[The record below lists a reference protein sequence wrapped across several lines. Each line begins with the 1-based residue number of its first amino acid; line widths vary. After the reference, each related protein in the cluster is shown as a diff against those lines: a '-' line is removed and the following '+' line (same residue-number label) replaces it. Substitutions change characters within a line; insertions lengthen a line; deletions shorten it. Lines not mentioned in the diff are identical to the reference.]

1 MSIVYPLTPPTAFAA
16 AKMAT
21 VSLARRVGIS
31 RSPFTGE
38 QKVYEWPNE
47 YWTASV
53 STPPCFRESGGAEL
67 EAFVASLHGA
77 AGTFLWSPPYART
90 RRGTSNTT
98 GVTVN
103 GAGQTGRLLNVTG
116 LGNIKTLLSGSFISL
131 GTGLSTRL
139 YQVVE
144 DATSN
149 ATGDATLTIE
159 PALRSTPANGAAVT
173 LASPQGLWRLA
184 GSSSIPQP
192 TINGGGG
199 SGNLYEAF
207 NFSLE
212 EAI

>member
-1 MSIVYPLTPPTAFAA
+1 MAIEYPLTPPVAFAA

-21 VSLARRVGIS
+21 VTLARRVGIS

-53 STPPCFRESGGAEL
+53 STPPYFRESGGAAL

-77 AGTFLWSPPYART
+77 AGTFLWSPSYART
-90 RRGTSNTT
+90 RRGTCNTT
-98 GVTVN
+98 GITVN
-103 GAGQTGRLLNVTG
+103 GAGQTGRLLSVQG
-116 LGNIKTLLSGSFISL
+116 LGNTLTFLSGSFISL

-149 ATGDATLTIE
+149 ASGVATLTIE
-159 PALRSTPANGAAVT
+159 PALRSSPASGAAIT
-173 LASPQGLWRLA
+173 LTNPQGLWRLA
-184 GSSSIPQP
+184 GASSIPQP

-207 NFSLE
+207 TFSLE